1 MPSAFIGE
9 REPER
14 RFLMRRF
21 APKRPFGTGSEAG
34 GETEGSGGE
43 GFLFLSSLPSERF
56 SFAAEGDEVLRL
68 GHDGARMVS
77 IVDRARYRARYRVPV
92 FYFLSC
98 LLVCYTWAAS
108 PLEKDPVARLRAT

>member
-34 GETEGSGGE
+34 GETEGARGE
-43 GFLFLSSLPSERF
+43 GFFWSMSLPSERF
-56 SFAAEGDEVLRL
+56 SFAAEGEVLRL
-68 GHDGARMVS
+68 GHGARRVS
-77 IVDRARYRARYRVPV
+77 IVDSRALVPP
-92 FYFLSC
+92 FLF
-98 LLVCYTWAAS
+98 VC
-108 PLEKDPVARLRAT
+108 

>member
-56 SFAAEGDEVLRL
+56 SFDEGDVLRL
-68 GHDGARMVS
+68 GHDGARRVS
-77 IVDRARYRARYRVPV
+77 IVDSRALVPP
-92 FYFLSC
+92 FLF
-98 LLVCYTWAAS
+98 VC
-108 PLEKDPVARLRAT
+108 